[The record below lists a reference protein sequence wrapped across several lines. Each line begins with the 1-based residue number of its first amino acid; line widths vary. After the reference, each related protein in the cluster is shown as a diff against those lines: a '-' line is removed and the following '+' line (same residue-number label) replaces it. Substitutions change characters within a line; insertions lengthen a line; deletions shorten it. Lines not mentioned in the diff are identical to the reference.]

1 MTGLP
6 KVLFGAHF
14 FYLSFNFCV
23 FQVGQVTRSHGSL
36 DHLTRAPVRV
46 HPVGAVDGLVRF
58 LPLPLGP
65 PVVLSTSHSHMV
77 PNGLGPNSCRPKWL
91 TTIQQI

>member
-1 MTGLP
+1 MVP
-6 KVLFGAHF
+6 KSFLGSIFLFF
-14 FYLSFNFCV
+14 IYLFSV
-23 FQVGQVTRSHGSL
+23 FQVGQITRSHGSP
-36 DHLTRAPVRV
+36 DHLTRAPIRV
-46 HPVGAVDGLVRF
+46 HSVGAVGGLVRF

-77 PNGLGPNSCRPKWL
+77 PNGLGPYSCRPKWF